1 MRARRT
7 IPLAWLTLANQQVR
21 FLVAIIGIAAAGSL
35 LYLQLG
41 LRDSLYDTSVKLH
54 EKLNADIV
62 LVNRSSTNLSGL
74 QSFSRR
80 RLAQVYGDSRVV
92 SAEPLLV
99 GQVPWKVE
107 QTDRLRNVTAVG
119 VRPGSHPFLDKEID
133 EQLSKLKGFSNILF
147 EKKTRKELGPVQKMY
162 QSGESVRT
170 EINGQR
176 LSVDGLISI
185 GANFTSDG
193 FILTNDLTYR
203 QLRQGYPH
211 EGIDIGLIKLEPNS
225 DAEQISMEINK
236 ILPKDVELLTKKAF
250 IEREKKYWRE
260 NTAIGFIFSLGSI
273 IAIVVGVLIV
283 YQILHADVTDH
294 LAEYATLMAMGYE
307 YSSIARSIA
316 NQGLIIGLIGCFPSA
331 LVGQVVYKLI
341 ASVSV
346 LPIRMTSARIG
357 VVSVSLMVI
366 ATISAVTAST
376 KLKAADPAEIF

>member
-7 IPLAWLTLANQQVR
+7 IPLSWLTLVNQQVR

-35 LYLQLG
+35 LYLQIG

-62 LVNRSSTNLSGL
+62 LINRSSTNLSGL
-74 QSFSRR
+74 QPFSRR
-80 RLAQVYGDSRVV
+80 RLAQVYGDPRVI

-107 QTDRLRNVTAVG
+107 QTDKRRTVTAVG
-119 VRPGSHPFLDKEID
+119 VRPGSHPFVDKEID
-133 EQLSKLKGFSNILF
+133 EQLGKLKGFSNVLF
-147 EKKTRKELGPVQKMY
+147 EAKTRRELGPVQKMY
-162 QSGESVRT
+162 RSNERVTT
-170 EINGQR
+170 EINGQK
-176 LSVDGLISI
+176 LFVDGLISI

-203 QLRQGYPH
+203 QLRQGYPR
-211 EGIDIGLIKLEPNS
+211 EGIDVGLISLEPNS
-225 DAEQISMEINK
+225 DAEQISQEINQL
-236 ILPKDVELLTKKAF
+236 LPKDVELLTKEAF

-260 NTAIGFIFSLGSI
+260 NTAVGFIFSLGSI
-273 IAIVVGVLIV
+273 IAVVVGILIV

-294 LAEYATLMAMGYE
+294 LAEYATLMAMGYQ
-307 YSSIARSIA
+307 YSSVMRSIA
-316 NQGLIIGLIGCFPSA
+316 NQGLIIGLIGCIPSA

-346 LPIRMTSARIG
+346 LPIRMTSTRIG
-357 VVSVSLMVI
+357 VVSISLVVM
-366 ATISAVTAST
+366 ASISAITAST
-376 KLKAADPAEIF
+376 KLRAADPAEIF